1 MRIQNIFYLFFA
13 IIMIGGCTKSA
24 PAPAPV
30 ASFTWTAS
38 STTSPSVVSFTN
50 TSTNATSY
58 SWDFGNGSTSTVASP
73 SHTYTTSGSF
83 TVKLTVTGA
92 GGTNSISQ
100 TVNIAA
106 PTSLEITVK
115 DNLGNS
121 VSGASVKLYSNVT
134 DWTNGTNQIL
144 TTLTTDAAGVV
155 KFSPLS
161 TIKYYWFVSNGCKNN
176 SYGSNTTTNAL
187 TANTNNTVTTI
198 IDGTGTL
205 IINNTSTNPYDV
217 YINNV
222 LQVASMAGGTSKQFS
237 APVGAYIIRV
247 LQKSGYLVFPTD
259 KTYNVNLTCGGT
271 VTTTFP

>member
-1 MRIQNIFYLFFA
+1 MKTLKLLFLLCAYFL
-13 IIMIGGCTKSA
+13 ISSCSKSV
-24 PAPAPV
+24 PAPAPI

-38 STTSPSVVSFTN
+38 SPTAPSVVTFTN

-58 SWDFGNGSTSTVASP
+58 SWDFGNGATSTVASP
-73 SHTYTTSGSF
+73 SYTYTTSGSF

-92 GGTNSISQ
+92 GGTNSTTQ

-115 DNLGNS
+115 DNLGNA
-121 VSGASVKLYSNVT
+121 VSGASVKLYSSVT

-161 TIKYYWFVSNGCKNN
+161 AIKYYWYVSSGCKNN

-198 IDGTGTL
+198 VDGTGTL

-222 LQVASMAGGTSKQFS
+222 LQVSSMPGGTSKQFS

-271 VTTTFP
+271 ITTTFP

>member
-1 MRIQNIFYLFFA
+1 MKTLKLFFLF
-13 IIMIGGCTKSA
+13 ITYLLVNGCTKSV

-38 STTSPSVVSFTN
+38 SSTAPSVVSFTN

-58 SWDFGNGSTSTVASP
+58 SWDFGNGSTSTAASP
-73 SHTYTTSGSF
+73 SHTYSTAGSF

-92 GGTNSISQ
+92 GGTNSTTQ
-100 TVNIAA
+100 TVNIAV
-106 PTSLEITVK
+106 PTALEITVK

-121 VSGASVKLYSNVT
+121 VSGATVKLYSSLT
-134 DWTNGTNQIL
+134 DWTNGTNQLL
-144 TTLTTDAAGVV
+144 TTQTTNASGVV

-161 TIKYYWFVSNGCKNN
+161 SIKYYWSVTNGCKNN
-176 SYGSNTTTNAL
+176 AYGSNTTTNVL
-187 TANTNNTVTTI
+187 TSNVTTSVTTI

-205 IINNTSTNPYDV
+205 VINNTSTNPYDV

-222 LQVASMAGGTSKQFS
+222 LQVASMAGGTSRQFT
-237 APVGAYIIRV
+237 AAVGTYVIRV
-247 LQKSGYLVFPTD
+247 VQKSGFVFTPTD
-259 KTYNVNLTCGGT
+259 KSYNANLACGGT